1 MLPAGKRLEAEL
13 AATKDPPPLLHPE
26 MARIYRTKVAELA
39 KALQE
44 SDSRCEATE
53 ALRGLV
59 DAIVL
64 TPDHAGETLRIELK
78 GNLAAILGAT
88 AQTKR
93 PSESDDLSLQ
103 VSLVAG
109 GGFEP
114 PTFGL

>member
-1 MLPAGKRLEAEL
+1 
-13 AATKDPPPLLHPE
+13 
-26 MARIYRTKVAELA
+26 MARIYRRKVTELA
-39 KALQE
+39 TALQQPE
-44 SDSRCEATE
+44 SRVEATE

-64 TPDHAGETLRIELK
+64 TPAGTRGPAEAGHYDSGLQIELR
-78 GNLAAILGAT
+78 GNLAAMLGAT
-88 AQTKR
+88 VQRKR

-103 VSLVAG
+103 VALVAG